1 MKRPI
6 TILSATTVGFVGVL
20 ALHGPLT
27 SSSSPLASGPTTTT
41 APPTPTTT
49 ATSPSTT
56 TATNASS
63 PPATSAP
70 TTTTTA
76 APVSSTATRTAVG
89 KHEYYGYGEM
99 AVKVTVVGTRIVG
112 LQIASLRTAESYSQQ
127 LAQQALPI
135 LKTEVLQAQGTR
147 INSLTGA
154 TYTSEAYAYSIQ
166 SALDKLHFK

>member
-41 APPTPTTT
+41 RS
-49 ATSPSTT
+49 SPSTT
-56 TATNASS
+56 TASNASTS
-63 PPATSAP
+63 PTTPSTSVPATTPP
-70 TTTTTA
+70 TTTV
-76 APVSSTATRTAVG
+76 PVSSTATRSAVG

-99 AVKVTVVGTRIVG
+99 AVKVTVVGTHITG
-112 LQIASLRTAESYSQQ
+112 LQIASLKTAESYSQQ

-135 LKTEVLQAQGTR
+135 LKSEVLQAQGTR
-147 INSLTGA
+147 ISALTGA

>member
-27 SSSSPLASGPTTTT
+27 ASSPLASGPTTTT
-41 APPTPTTT
+41 APPP
-49 ATSPSTT
+49 SPSTT
-56 TATNASS
+56 TSASS
-63 PPATSAP
+63 STPSTSVPATSPP
-70 TTTTTA
+70 TTS
-76 APVSSTATRTAVG
+76 APVSSTATRSAVG

-99 AVKVTVVGTRIVG
+99 AVKVTVVGTHIVS
-112 LQIASLRTAESYSQQ
+112 LNIASLKTAESYSQQ

-135 LKTEVLQAQGTR
+135 LKSEVLQAQGTR
-147 INSLTGA
+147 ISSLTGA